1 VFGALCFL
9 FSQSLLEVGVL
20 LVMTA
25 GRTVDFFFRKDLPA
39 RLTEIN
45 FGSNTSFVNRTKS
58 QDKNRNTS
66 SHDSNSNNR
75 LKIE

>member
-1 VFGALCFL
+1 MLLVF
-9 FSQSLLEVGVL
+9 SVSVGVL

-58 QDKNRNTS
+58 QAI
-66 SHDSNSNNR
+66 
-75 LKIE
+75 KIETRHLTTRTQTTD